1 MLAIERYYSTL
12 PVACGPY
19 YAGDEE
25 DDDNEMSE
33 EELAI
38 AYEIYAG
45 DEGLLK

>member
-1 MLAIERYYSTL
+1 MSAIERYYSTL

-38 AYEIYAG
+38 AYEMAMK
-45 DEGLLK
+45 DF

>member
-1 MLAIERYYSTL
+1 MSAIERYYSTL
-12 PVACGPY
+12 SPAGPY

-38 AYEIYAG
+38 AYEMAMK
-45 DEGLLK
+45 DF